1 MELLSDSE
9 DYQAMSLQILSLIKS
24 LVKDEQ
30 ARLNILESVFVHFQE
45 RAKQVEFIDEKSIA
59 IYLRLM
65 AKQFCENFIKAT
77 NKI

>member
-9 DYQAMSLQILSLIKS
+9 EYQGYSLQILSLIKS

-45 RAKQVEFIDEKSIA
+45 RSKQVEFIDEKSIA

-65 AKQFCENFIKAT
+65 AKQFCENFLKAT